1 MNIRPSIFLI
11 ISALFST
18 AAVAHS
24 GDEPP
29 LYVAPEGVDAGL
41 CQDAD
46 QPCRTIDYALG
57 KSGKG
62 AQIRVAAGHYK
73 IGSDNELFHI
83 LQGTIDIRGSFD
95 SEAKYQTADQE
106 TTILS
111 GAPRD
116 YAAQL
121 RERGFFV
128 APDNKLSDRDSFSKV
143 REQLQVHQALQLSM
157 PATPCVAGNVNG
169 MACVDVDL
177 LSHVGLSDISAR
189 PSAGADVWG
198 FVDLHTNREYAIV
211 GFNTGTAVFDV
222 TDAENP
228 REVGFIDGQTASWR
242 DIKVYQFWNAL
253 TNRWNAQAYITTDG
267 STDGLFVIDLSR
279 LPHSI
284 QRVNFTGDFAEA
296 HNVYATNADYG
307 TGLSLTGATPTLV
320 IAGSERGVG
329 QYRGYTVDNPAAP
342 ELVPGSGGTGYMH
355 DAASMIITD
364 SRKDTQCVNGT
375 TYCEIL
381 FDFNENSV
389 EIWDVTAA
397 NNPQRLSNTSY
408 NNSGYVHSGWASED
422 KQHLFIHD
430 EFDERSFGLNST
442 VNIFDLSD
450 LTSPAALTP
459 WSGPS
464 RAIDHNGFARGNRYY
479 MSNYSR
485 GLTILDITDVASIQ
499 QVGHID
505 TFPATDTD
513 AFVGAWGAYPF
524 FHSGNIAISDIDS
537 GFYMVADRTLDVAE
551 GSLAF
556 SSRSYGGAEGIQV
569 QIPVERLGGSTG
581 SVSVT
586 YEVLGATATGD
597 DIAGGNGV
605 LNWANGDSADK
616 MITLDLLGDGDT
628 SEGLERLF
636 VKLLAPTG
644 GATLDYQNIASVYVA
659 EAGAEATVEFA
670 DPEINTAERGFAT
683 AVVVVHRNG
692 STQGAVSVDY
702 SITGGDATPGVDFQ
716 GAANGTINWADGD
729 GDPKW
734 IEYTIEDDGIVEP
747 TESYELSLGNVN
759 GATLGAR
766 GVVSVFVFDG
776 EGANNA
782 PNAVAGAS
790 QTVASEA
797 RVTLNGSGSNDPDG
811 DALTYQWTQIA
822 GDAVTIENATSA
834 SAAFTAPTVDSD
846 QLLRFQLTV
855 SDGRLQSSATASVT
869 VRRDGAG
876 FGEKSGGGAFGWLML
891 VVLSLYSLRRGRSWS
906 SQSA

>member
-389 EIWDVTAA
+389 EIWDVTAPG
-397 NNPQRLSNTSY
+397 NPQRLSNTSY

-556 SSRSYGGAEGIQV
+556 SSRSYGGAEGTQV